1 MRKIDFESELNA
13 EQFAAVTSPPE
24 RPELVLAGAGSGK
37 TRTLTYR
44 VAWLISEC
52 GFSPREILL
61 LTFTNKAARQMFE
74 RISELTGVPSS
85 DFWGGTFHSVGNRF
99 LRIEGAEIGIDP
111 NFTIIDAEDSDK
123 LVKRVVE
130 DMYPRFFADKNNP
143 RAKLLGDIIS
153 YARNTCS
160 EISKAM
166 MSRFSWIETPVEQI
180 EKIALSY
187 ENLKRGNNYCD
198 FDDLLEL
205 WKRLLEESSR
215 VREKYCSRF
224 KNILV
229 DEYQDTN
236 ALQCKVL
243 DMLACRGQIS
253 AVGDDAQCIY
263 SWRGAEIDNILD
275 FRSRYPAAHIYK
287 IERNYRSTSQI
298 LNFANRVLD
307 KMPSADSDYR
317 KQLVGQR
324 DGAGKPM
331 LIRALDGNSQGRQ
344 IADCIREI
352 VAGSNYGYSDIAV
365 LYRSHYQA
373 MDLQMQMQYKCV
385 PFAITSGV
393 KFFEQS
399 HVKDLIAQI
408 RFASNP
414 RDSVSFLRFIKFIPK
429 IGDKTAR
436 KIYETYLS
444 KLSKCGGDIEE
455 EISSLKEKEVLAK
468 VPKISRALFEEMA
481 DCMAG
486 LAKMVKRAGSSA
498 SQKILSGQS
507 TPLRQVDFLEGE
519 LSAPE
524 KKSGEIENSN
534 FDENLFAPKDMVKFA
549 CASWYKD
556 VMKSL
561 YENWE
566 DRCSDFDALYEY
578 ASRYSDFELFLAN
591 VSLEASETNIVPS
604 GENAYSNEGR
614 VRLMTVHQAKGLEFP
629 VVFLIGAADGLFPIQ
644 RSLDAGEIEEER
656 RLFYVAITRA
666 KDHLIISYPSV
677 SVVAGS
683 FESREPSRFI
693 EDIPPS
699 LYTLNF

>member
-1 MRKIDFESELNA
+1 
-13 EQFAAVTSPPE
+13 
-24 RPELVLAGAGSGK
+24 
-37 TRTLTYR
+37 
-44 VAWLISEC
+44 
-52 GFSPREILL
+52 
-61 LTFTNKAARQMFE
+61 MFE
-74 RISELTGVPSS
+74 RISELTGVSPH

-99 LRIEGAEIGIDP
+99 LRIEGNAIGLNPD
-111 NFTIIDAEDSDK
+111 FTIVDAEDSDK
-123 LVKRVVE
+123 LLKRVTE
-130 DMYPRFFADKNNP
+130 DLYPRFFADKNNP

-153 YARNTCS
+153 YARNTCGNIIDS
-160 EISKAM
+160 MA
-166 MSRFSWIETPVEQI
+166 SRFDWLETPAAQI
-180 EKIALSY
+180 EKIAASY
-187 ENLKRGNNYCD
+187 EEAKRQNNYCD

-205 WKRLLEESSR
+205 WKRILEESPET
-215 VREKYCSRF
+215 REKYCARF

-236 ALQCKVL
+236 ALQCEVL
-243 DMLACRGQIS
+243 DMLANRGQIS

-275 FRSRYPAAHIYK
+275 FRSRYPAAYVYK
-287 IERNYRSTSQI
+287 IERNYRSTHQI

-307 KMPSADSDYR
+307 KMPSNSEEYR
-317 KQLVGQR
+317 KQLVGER
-324 DGAGKPM
+324 EGAGKPM

-344 IADCIREI
+344 IADCIREV
-352 VAGSNYGYSDIAV
+352 VAGSKYRYSDIAV

-436 KIYETYLS
+436 KIYAEFLS
-444 KLSKCGGDIEE
+444 EMAKCGGDIASEV
-455 EISSLKEKEVLAK
+455 SCLKSKSVLSK
-468 VPKISRALFEEMA
+468 VPKISRELFEEMTE
-481 DCMAG
+481 CLVC
-486 LAKMVKRAGSSA
+486 LAKMARLSRAKIA
-498 SQKILSGQS
+498 EKILPKEEPQL
-507 TPLRQVDFLEGE
+507 TQANFLEE
-519 LSAPE
+519 P
-524 KKSGEIENSN
+524 KKTNPQNSD
-534 FDENLFAPKDMVKFA
+534 FDENSFAPKDMVKFA
-549 CASWYKD
+549 CSSWYKD
-556 VMKSL
+556 VMKTL

-591 VSLEASETNIVPS
+591 VSLEISETNLNPAGGAAQLS
-604 GENAYSNEGR
+604 DDR
-614 VRLMTVHQAKGLEFP
+614 VKLMTVHQAKGLEFP

-644 RSLDAGEIEEER
+644 RSLDGGEIEEER
-656 RLFYVAITRA
+656 RLFYVAVTRA
-666 KDHLIISYPSV
+666 KDHLVISYPSV
-677 SVVAGS
+677 SVMAGN

-693 EDIPPS
+693 ADIPSS